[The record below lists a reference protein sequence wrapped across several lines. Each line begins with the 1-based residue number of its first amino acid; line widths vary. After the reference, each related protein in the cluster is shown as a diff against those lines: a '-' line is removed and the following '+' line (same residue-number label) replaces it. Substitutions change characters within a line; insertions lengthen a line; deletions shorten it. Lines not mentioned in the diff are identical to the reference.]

1 MFSEVSS
8 ELIEALEELI
18 YIYYELYISSNQQS
32 HEYFEK
38 LQFYIDQME
47 KHPKYTSEI
56 ASRINTKLKQLHK
69 HVTHIQLPN

>member
-18 YIYYELYISSNQQS
+18 YIYYELYISSNQQA

-56 ASRINTKLKQLHK
+56 AIKINTKLKNLHRNI
-69 HVTHIQLPN
+69 THIELPN